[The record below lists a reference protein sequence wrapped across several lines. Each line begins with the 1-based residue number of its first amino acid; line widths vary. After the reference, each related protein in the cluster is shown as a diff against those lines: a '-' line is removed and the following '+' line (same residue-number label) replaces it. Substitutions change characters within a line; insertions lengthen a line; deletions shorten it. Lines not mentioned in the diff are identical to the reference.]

1 MAIFQRVKKAAVSP
15 APQKAAARGA
25 YNNTVTGVGAV
36 GNYYNYNEGTQRNL
50 AMSVPTIS
58 RARDL
63 MASVISCMPLYMYKE
78 TWDDTAKML
87 VQERIAPRSWT
98 RRIDPALSNAA
109 TLSWLF
115 DDLLFYG
122 RAFLFVSSRYSDGLP
137 ATFSRLPA
145 GSVTTLD
152 QQPPVWFAPSNE
164 VFFAGAQIPSE
175 DLIQFISPVQGII
188 YQSEQ
193 CIATALKLEQ
203 ARFRNSSSLQPA
215 QVLKQ
220 TGGEPLS
227 AEELAA
233 LSASFDQARMT
244 NSTCA
249 VNEFLDVLPQA
260 ATPDKMLL
268 IDAANFQALEACRLT
283 NIPSYLAGISV
294 GGYSYVSNA
303 GARLDLWSF
312 GVKPYAECIAQTLSM
327 NNVTPQGTYVAFDI
341 DTYLEEDYSMS
352 NNDKSKEENYQP
364 EMAAK

>member
-1 MAIFQRVKKAAVSP
+1 
-15 APQKAAARGA
+15 
-25 YNNTVTGVGAV
+25 
-36 GNYYNYNEGTQRNL
+36 
-50 AMSVPTIS
+50 
-58 RARDL
+58 
-63 MASVISCMPLYMYKE
+63 
-78 TWDDTAKML
+78 
-87 VQERIAPRSWT
+87 
-98 RRIDPALSNAA
+98 
-109 TLSWLF
+109 
-115 DDLLFYG
+115 
-122 RAFLFVSSRYSDGLP
+122 
-137 ATFSRLPA
+137 
-145 GSVTTLD
+145 
-152 QQPPVWFAPSNE
+152 

-352 NNDKSKEENYQP
+352 NNDKSEEENYQP